1 MQVEASTHHIYL
13 ADFGVSKV
21 LHKTMATIKTNASA
35 GSIGTLGYQPV
46 EQLEAGVITES
57 VDVYS
62 LGCVLLELFGG
73 LYTLISAKG
82 RRFLAVISTGGRPRR
97 GHDQ

>member
-1 MQVEASTHHIYL
+1 MTSIYL
-13 ADFGVSKV
+13 ADLGVSKV

-35 GSIGTLGYQPV
+35 GSIGTPGYQPV

-57 VDVYS
+57 VEVYS
-62 LGCVLLELFGG
+62 LGCVLFGG

-82 RRFLAVISTGGRPRR
+82 RRFLAVISTVGRPRR
-97 GHDQ
+97 EHDQ